1 MKNDMTAIP
10 FYINSIAGATVQRR
24 ADRYSFGKHLHTSM
38 EIYLIRSG
46 SCTMDIGDTTIHC
59 AKGDFVMI
67 FPNVVHSFY
76 LDDSGECT
84 FCHIHFFT
92 NLFARIIPSENT
104 PVNLIHALLF
114 ASPACHR
121 QAADSELEELTESVI
136 RMYQSGAHSPA
147 EINSLLL
154 CLLMHVLH
162 RSDPD
167 GTVGSQPEF
176 QEKYVSFALN
186 YIENNYMALNYIENN
201 YMHKILLEDIAKE
214 LHISSRYLGKLFT
227 RYMNVSPGNYINIY
241 RINRAI
247 ELMETTSLTLTEI
260 SGRIGLKDSQHFSKL
275 FFHII
280 GMTPSAYRKMFLQA

>member
-46 SCTMDIGDTTIHC
+46 SCSMDIGDTTIHC

-186 YIENNYMALNYIENN
+186 YIENNYM
-201 YMHKILLEDIAKE
+201 HKILLEDIAKE

-247 ELMETTSLTLTEI
+247 ELMETTTLTLTEI

-280 GMTPSAYRKMFLQA
+280 GMTPSAYRKMFLQG